1 MTQQPPPPGYGSD
14 PGMVPLAGA
23 RPAGLQ
29 DRFLARLIDFVIV
42 GVTFSILDGILVG
55 GIIGGVAGSGD
66 GARFVGAIVSSILGV
81 AAFVGYY
88 AYLES
93 SRGQT
98 VGKMVM
104 KLRTIDAQG
113 SDPTLEQALR
123 RNAFMALGVLGFLA
137 ANLLSIIPV
146 VGWILGSAISL
157 AAGVGQ
163 LVGVITIAVGISNDT
178 VNRRAWHDHFARE
191 TQVLKIG

>member
-23 RPAGLQ
+23 RPAELL
-29 DRFLARLIDFVIV
+29 DRFLARLIDIVIV
-42 GVTFSILDGILVG
+42 GVAFSILDGLLVDGLIG
-55 GIIGGVAGSGD
+55 GIAGSGD

-81 AAFVGYY
+81 AAFLGYY

-113 SDPTLEQALR
+113 SNPTLEQALR
-123 RNAFMALGVLGFLA
+123 RNAVMALGVLAFVA
-137 ANLLSIIPV
+137 ANLLGIIPF
-146 VGWILGSAISL
+146 VGSILGSAISL

-163 LVGVITIAVGISNDT
+163 LVGVIMIAVGINRDT
-178 VNRRAWHDHFARE
+178 VDRRGWHDHFAGE
-191 TQVLKIG
+191 TQVLKVR